1 MTRSTTR
8 HNCPCTQWKATS
20 WILQGNGG

>member
-8 HNCPCTQWKATS
+8 HNCPCT
-20 WILQGNGG
+20 